1 MPLLFDFQESSAPPT
16 QGGYQNTDPSSQAP
30 TAYNPTGG
38 YHQSD
43 YNNVPEPNYVTSER
57 FVDQPAL

>member
-1 MPLLFDFQESSAPPT
+1 M

-30 TAYNPTGG
+30 TGYNPTGG
-38 YHQSD
+38 YHESN

-57 FVDQPAL
+57 FVDQSAL